1 MVPPS
6 RELEPHV
13 LAIMANT
20 PDPARLVDAVY
31 HKGSIR
37 ASRTFPVAVTGEW
50 LPVQSFDGAAPCER
64 HRDELVFRSSAGARR
79 AIEQLRLLLV
89 DRKPIAEQSDSVF
102 AAFGVLVELW
112 ASQCV
117 ASDDLRL
124 SRMPSA
130 RKCQER
136 GSN

>member
-20 PDPARLVDAVY
+20 PDPAPLVDAVY

-79 AIEQLRLLLV
+79 AIEQL
-89 DRKPIAEQSDSVF
+89 
-102 AAFGVLVELW
+102 
-112 ASQCV
+112 SQCV